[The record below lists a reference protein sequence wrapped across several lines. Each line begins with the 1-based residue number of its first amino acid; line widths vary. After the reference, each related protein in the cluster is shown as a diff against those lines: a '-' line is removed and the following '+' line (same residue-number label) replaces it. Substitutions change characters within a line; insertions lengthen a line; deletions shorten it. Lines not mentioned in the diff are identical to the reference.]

1 MKHIIF
7 DFDGTLVD
15 SLPVIIEIASEMV
28 PALAISKQDIAMLR
42 EMSAREVIK
51 YSGVPYWRLLRLM
64 VRGKKILAGRLD
76 ELKVFPGM
84 PEVLKALHEQG
95 YPMSVV
101 SSNSE
106 QNIRKVL
113 KRESIEDYMTA
124 VYGNVGL
131 FNKSRVFRMVL
142 RDQKVAK
149 HNAIYVGDE
158 VRDIEAAKK
167 AKLPI
172 VSVTWGYN
180 GEKILKK
187 YQPTYMAQT
196 PRQLLKVI
204 TGHYAP

>member
-1 MKHIIF
+1 MRHIIF

-15 SLPVIIEIASEMV
+15 SLPVIIEIANEMV
-28 PALAISKQDIAMLR
+28 PNLEVSKKDIAMLR

-64 VRGKKILAGRLD
+64 VRGKKILGGRLD
-76 ELKVFPGM
+76 ELKIFKGI
-84 PEVLKALHEQG
+84 PEMLKTLHEQG

-106 QNIRKVL
+106 VNIRKVL
-113 KRESIEDYMTA
+113 KREGVEDYMTA

-131 FNKSRVFRMVL
+131 FNKSRVFKSIL
-142 RDQKVAK
+142 RDQKVAR

-158 VRDIEAAKK
+158 VRDIEASKK
-167 AKLPI
+167 AKIPI

-180 GEKILKK
+180 GEKIIKR
-187 YQPTYMAQT
+187 YQPTYIAHT
-196 PRQLLKVI
+196 PNELLKAI
-204 TGHYAP
+204 TGHYTG